1 MIKLSSKDGVQN
13 YGNPSGREMAI
24 YSYTLISFIWFEIM
38 KLAIW
43 IFLNLSDSVNRRHG
57 R

>member
-1 MIKLSSKDGVQN
+1 MIKVSSKDGVQN
-13 YGNPSGREMAI
+13 YGNPAGREMAI
-24 YSYTLISFIWFEIM
+24 YSYTPISFILFEIM